1 MSNLLQS
8 ITNQELFDKHL
19 CNQSSHYKNM
29 NDFCHERK
37 PSCTIAKSTP
47 FTVSKDNWDTNE
59 DTGKSKKN
67 VLYVL
72 RYAKGMCP
80 TEVMLNSEKT
90 SL

>member
-1 MSNLLQS
+1 MLLP
-8 ITNQELFDKHL
+8 NQHL
-19 CNQSSHYKNM
+19 SLS
-29 NDFCHERK
+29 
-37 PSCTIAKSTP
+37 AKST
-47 FTVSKDNWDTNE
+47 KE